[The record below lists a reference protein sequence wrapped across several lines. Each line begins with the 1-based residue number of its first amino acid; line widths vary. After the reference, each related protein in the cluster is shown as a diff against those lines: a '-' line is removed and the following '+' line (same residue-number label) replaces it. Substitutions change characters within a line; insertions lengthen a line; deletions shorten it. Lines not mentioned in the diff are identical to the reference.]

1 VLPALRKAGYPHLD
15 LWLPGAFTTDTQAAL
30 RQAAAVLPVLRVMLP
45 AARSPPPE
53 LQACATSRW
62 QWDGIEFELQAGN
75 DGRECVLAAT
85 VGGQR
90 VQFDKAG
97 AVRGA
102 LAANGEARL
111 LFSAGGL
118 ARRAPFL
125 RL

>member
-1 VLPALRKAGYPHLD
+1 
-15 LWLPGAFTTDTQAAL
+15 
-30 RQAAAVLPVLRVMLP
+30 
-45 AARSPPPE
+45 
-53 LQACATSRW
+53 
-62 QWDGIEFELQAGN
+62 
-75 DGRECVLAAT
+75 
-85 VGGQR
+85 